1 MRKTEKLKL
10 NMPDR
15 SDNYNVEDFNTNF
28 ELLDKAI
35 TEDKSFLIEKVLR
48 ELIVSLNVDNWLPVN
63 GMWQQ
68 TLTLNDIKATD
79 NPIVFST
86 LSETSLYQNIKA
98 YNKNFYYLYAAKTTD
113 GSITFYAIKKPTIT
127 FSVGL
132 KGV

>member
-48 ELIVSLNVDNWLPVN
+48 ELIVSLNVDNWLPAN

-68 TLTLNDIKATD
+68 TLTLSDIKATD
-79 NPIVFST
+79 NPIVFSA
-86 LSETSLYQNIKA
+86 LSEISLYQDIKA
-98 YNKNFYYLYAAKTTD
+98 YNKNFSYLYAVKTTD